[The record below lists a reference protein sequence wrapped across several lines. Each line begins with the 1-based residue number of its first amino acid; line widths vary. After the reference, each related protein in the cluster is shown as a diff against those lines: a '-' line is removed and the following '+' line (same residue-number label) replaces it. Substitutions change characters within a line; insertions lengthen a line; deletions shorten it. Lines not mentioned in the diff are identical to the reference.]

1 MSTAHKWIQ
10 HHFKELVDNYAGKY
24 VAVIGNRIISTGLS
38 PKKVEEDANK
48 KYPGKKVSIIL
59 VPKKEDLNCLL

>member
-24 VAVIGNRIISTGLS
+24 VAVIGNKVIDTGLS
-38 PKKVEEDANK
+38 PKKVEEDANQ